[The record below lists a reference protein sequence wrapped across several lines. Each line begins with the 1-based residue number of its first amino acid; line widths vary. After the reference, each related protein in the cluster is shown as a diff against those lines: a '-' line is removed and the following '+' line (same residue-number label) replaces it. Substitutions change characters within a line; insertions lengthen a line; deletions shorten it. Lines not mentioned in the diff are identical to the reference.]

1 MPALTIPQCGFSVG
15 SAPDIDDGIE
25 RVTSLGGVQRGW
37 TDFDAPKQVY
47 TIVFEICSFAEAT
60 AQLALYNTNR
70 LTGGMTFTAPWD
82 ATAYTADYAAPPKFD
97 YRATNCR
104 VTLKL
109 RQQ

>member
-15 SAPDIDDGIE
+15 SGPEIDDGVDRI
-25 RVTSLGGVQRGW
+25 VSLGGTMRG
-37 TDFDAPKQVY
+37 FSNYDAAKQVF
-47 TIVFEICSFAEAT
+47 TIVFEVCTFAEAT
-60 AQLALYNTNR
+60 AQLTLYNANR

-82 ATAYTADYAAPPKFD
+82 STAYTADYADKPKFE

-104 VTLKL
+104 VTLRL